1 MTGRGQNFFSK
12 ETTVTAEL
20 GSKARQNSRSFGRPN
35 SSSANLRSRLIT
47 VNSAPEVSQPVSETV
62 PRARINVASK
72 YNKVG
77 NCATTS
83 PLNNVTANKKKFT
96 TTARKTKSVGVQV
109 TTMEK
114 GVPTIGH
121 YDNYFLIYQGDLVAG
136 EFRVNSTVPINM
148 PTSEE
153 LIVLLNLSFP
163 SYIRQIDNNR
173 SNKVS

>member
-12 ETTVTAEL
+12 ESTVTAEL
-20 GSKARQNSRSFGRPN
+20 GSKARQNSRSFGGPD
-35 SSSANLRSRLIT
+35 SSNANLRSRLIT
-47 VNSAPEVSQPVSETV
+47 VSAPVVSQPVSETV
-62 PRARINVASK
+62 PRAHINATSR

-109 TTMEK
+109 STMEK
-114 GVPTIGH
+114 GVPTINH
-121 YDNYFLIYQGDLVAG
+121 YDNYFLKYQGDLVAG
-136 EFRVNSTVPINM
+136 EFRVNPTIPINM

-153 LIVLLNLSFP
+153 LKVLLNLSFP